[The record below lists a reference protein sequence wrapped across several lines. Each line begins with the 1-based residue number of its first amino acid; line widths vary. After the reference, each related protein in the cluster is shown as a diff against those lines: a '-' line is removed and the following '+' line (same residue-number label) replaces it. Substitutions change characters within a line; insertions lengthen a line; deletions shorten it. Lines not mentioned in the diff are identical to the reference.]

1 MRRSRTLLAA
11 VVLVLAGCGG
21 EEERRAAAGGPE
33 AAGERAE
40 GAQERGERA
49 AQQDEQGEEAAQ
61 QGEQGEEAAQQ
72 GAEAA
77 QQGEQEGGPTA
88 DHEAGRLGARPG
100 RPTEPR
106 PSPGLHRLTTAEG
119 GTGLLFVPRGL
130 RAGRAAPLVVSLH
143 GAGNR
148 ATSGIRPFRAVAE
161 RRRVVLLAPD
171 SRGGTWDRTSGD
183 FGPDTATVDALL
195 TQTFAR
201 LRIDRRRIALLG
213 FSDGASYTLSLG
225 LTNGDLFTRLVALAP
240 GHAAPERRRGRP
252 PIWIAHGR
260 GDSVLPLERTS
271 AQLVP
276 RLRRLGYSVRFRP
289 FDGGHEVRPDI
300 ARAAIAWILRR
311 R

>member
-1 MRRSRTLLAA
+1 MRRSPALLTA

-21 EEERRAAAGGPE
+21 EEEPRAAAGGAE
-33 AAGERAE
+33 AARERPQA
-40 GAQERGERA
+40 AQEREQAARDGAADATREEGAARA
-49 AQQDEQGEEAAQ
+49 GGEE
-61 QGEQGEEAAQQ
+61 GE
-72 GAEAA
+72 
-77 QQGEQEGGPTA
+77 PDA

-171 SRGGTWDRTSGD
+171 SRGGTWDRTSGG

-201 LRIDRRRIALLG
+201 LRIDRRRLALLG

-300 ARAAIAWILRR
+300 ARAAVAWILRR